1 MAGIEGFIVFAMAA
15 LDLAVVPWRERL
27 NAFVLNTKLIQRN
40 FKERLLVGV
49 LGVEAV
55 GKLGTVVRLD
65 TFYGIRETLHAVLN
79 EL

>member
-1 MAGIEGFIVFAMAA
+1 MAGIEGFIVFAMAS
-15 LDLAVVPWRERL
+15 LDLAVMPWRERL